1 MQSGEIIAREQ
12 LLKERAGSMRDLAEK
27 IEARTYEMS
36 MERGEGAFV
45 EAMEIFALELKNMG
59 TALSGLAYVTADRLD
74 SAAQQ
79 FHTADSDHSA
89 SLFEGGD

>member
-1 MQSGEIIAREQ
+1 MQRGEIIVREQ
-12 LLKERAGSMRDLAEK
+12 LLKERAGSMRDLAAK

-45 EAMEIFALELKNMG
+45 EAVEIFALELKNIG
-59 TALSGLAYVTADRLD
+59 TALSGLAYVTADRLE

-79 FHTADSDHSA
+79 VHTADSEDSS